1 MLNTKTK
8 NVSRSISFLLKEGV
22 LLAAACLSCFAQ
34 ATATPSKATAD
45 QSQAVGAAVPTNKTD
60 TPDTVNA
67 PSRPTIQ
74 ERNPR
79 YQLAPGDIFDLDFR
93 FQPEFNQSLSVQPDG
108 FVALRDIGDVHV
120 GGLTVPQVS
129 SLLEQKYSGILN
141 RPVIT
146 VVLKDFEKPHIM
158 IGGEVARPGRF
169 DLRSDVTV
177 SEAVQLA
184 GGFTPAAKHSQV
196 YLFRK
201 VSSEWMEVKKVDV
214 KAMLSKGDLRE
225 DLHLRP
231 GDMLYVPKNT
241 LSKIGA
247 FIPRTSVGTMFN
259 PLQY

>member
-1 MLNTKTK
+1 MFNTKTK
-8 NVSRSISFLLKEGV
+8 NLSPSISFLLKEGL
-22 LLAAACLSCFAQ
+22 LLAAACLGCFAQ
-34 ATATPSKATAD
+34 DTVTPSKATTE
-45 QSQAVGAAVPTNKTD
+45 QPQAVTTAVPTNKTD
-60 TPDTVNA
+60 IPVAANA
-67 PSRPTIQ
+67 PSQPSIQ

-79 YQLAPGDIFDLDFR
+79 YQLAPGDMFDLDFR

-120 GGLTVPQVS
+120 GGLTVPELS
-129 SLLEQKYSGILN
+129 SLLEQKYAGILN

-158 IGGEVARPGRF
+158 VGGEVGRPGRF

-201 VSSEWMEVKKVDV
+201 VSSEWMEVKKIDV

-225 DLHLRP
+225 DVHLRP

-259 PLQY
+259 PLHY

>member
-1 MLNTKTK
+1 MLNTQK
-8 NVSRSISFLLKEGV
+8 NTYRTLNLFLEICLV
-22 LLAAACLSCFAQ
+22 LAAACLPAFAQ
-34 ATATPSKATAD
+34 DITRPAAQPP
-45 QSQAVGAAVPTNKTD
+45 QAAASNAVTNSPAQPASAKTD
-60 TPDTVNA
+60 PG
-67 PSRPTIQ
+67 PSIQ

-79 YQLAPGDIFDLDFR
+79 YQLTPGDAFDLDFR

-108 FVALRDIGDVHV
+108 FVSLRDIGDVHV
-120 GGLTVPQVS
+120 EGLTVPQLSGV
-129 SLLEQKYSGILN
+129 LEQKYSSILN

-158 IGGEVARPGRF
+158 VGGEVARPGRF
-169 DLRSDVTV
+169 DLRSDITV

-184 GGFTPAAKHSQV
+184 GGFTPSAKHSQV

-201 VSSEWMEVKKVDV
+201 ASSEWMEVKKIDV

-225 DLHLRP
+225 DVHLRA
-231 GDMLYVPKNT
+231 GDMLYVPKNA

-259 PLQY
+259 PLNY

>member
-1 MLNTKTK
+1 MFNTQTK
-8 NVSRSISFLLKEGV
+8 ALSPSVSFLLKEGL
-22 LLAAACLSCFAQ
+22 LLAAACLGCFAQ
-34 ATATPSKATAD
+34 DTVTPSKAATE
-45 QSQAVGAAVPTNKTD
+45 QPQAVAT
-60 TPDTVNA
+60 A
-67 PSRPTIQ
+67 PSHPSIQ

-79 YQLAPGDIFDLDFR
+79 YQLSPGDMFDLDFR

-120 GGLTVPQVS
+120 GGLTVPQLS
-129 SLLEQKYSGILN
+129 SLLEQKYSSILN

-158 IGGEVARPGRF
+158 VGGEVARPGRF

-184 GGFTPAAKHSQV
+184 GGFTPAAKHSEV

-201 VSSEWMEVKKVDV
+201 VSSEWMEVKKLDV

-225 DLHLRP
+225 DVHLRP
-231 GDMLYVPKNT
+231 GDMLYVPKNK

>member
-1 MLNTKTK
+1 MFNTLKISHRYLK
-8 NVSRSISFLLKEGV
+8 LPASICLLFAATC
-22 LLAAACLSCFAQ
+22 LAGFAQ
-34 ATATPSKATAD
+34 DAAKQPAQPPQANGTNAVAQPASAKTAPQPS
-45 QSQAVGAAVPTNKTD
+45 
-60 TPDTVNA
+60 
-67 PSRPTIQ
+67 IQ

-79 YQLAPGDIFDLDFR
+79 YQLTPGDTFDLDFR

-108 FVALRDIGDVHV
+108 FVSLRDIGDVHV
-120 GGLTVPQVS
+120 EGLTVPQLS
-129 SLLEQKYSGILN
+129 SVLEQKYSSILN

-158 IGGEVARPGRF
+158 VGGEVARPGRF
-169 DLRSDVTV
+169 DLRSDITV

-184 GGFTPAAKHSQV
+184 GGFTTAAKHSQV

-201 VSSEWMEVKKVDV
+201 ASSEWMEVKKVDV

-225 DLHLRP
+225 DVHLRP

-259 PLQY
+259 PLNY

>member
-1 MLNTKTK
+1 MIMSSRKSTTLLVTHGLLISAMC
-8 NVSRSISFLLKEGV
+8 VSVFAQNSEKSSNASADRSQAASATASTSQAAPS
-22 LLAAACLSCFAQ
+22 AAANVPAQ
-34 ATATPSKATAD
+34 
-45 QSQAVGAAVPTNKTD
+45 
-60 TPDTVNA
+60 
-67 PSRPTIQ
+67 PTIE

-79 YQLAPGDIFDLDFR
+79 YQLAPGDAFDLDFR

-108 FVALRDIGDVHV
+108 FVALRDVGDVQV
-120 GGLTVPQVS
+120 GGLTVPQLS
-129 SLLEQKYSGILN
+129 SLLEQKYSSILN

-158 IGGEVARPGRF
+158 VGGEVARPGRF

-196 YLFRK
+196 LLFRK
-201 VSSEWMEVKKVDV
+201 VSSEWMEVKRIDV
-214 KAMLSKGDLRE
+214 KAMLAKGDLRE
-225 DLHLRP
+225 DVHLRP
-231 GDMLYVPKNT
+231 GDMLFVPKNT

-259 PLQY
+259 PLNY

>member
-8 NVSRSISFLLKEGV
+8 NLSRSISFWLKEGL

-34 ATATPSKATAD
+34 DTTTPSKATAE
-45 QSQAVGAAVPTNKTD
+45 QPQAVGAAVPTNKTD
-60 TPDTVNA
+60 APLNANA
-67 PSRPTIQ
+67 PPRPSIQ

-79 YQLAPGDIFDLDFR
+79 YQLTPGDAFDLDFR

-108 FVALRDIGDVHV
+108 FVALRDIGDVQV
-120 GGLTVPQVS
+120 GGLTVPQLS
-129 SLLEQKYSGILN
+129 SLLEQKYAGILN

-158 IGGEVARPGRF
+158 VGGEVTRPGRF

-214 KAMLSKGDLRE
+214 KAMLAKGDLRE
-225 DLHLRP
+225 DVHLRP

-259 PLQY
+259 PLHY